1 MINLDVFYFKNKYP
15 LLFKE
20 NNEHIFHEANM
31 FLNNI
36 EDKKTLQIYS
46 RVIFRFIFWI
56 NVYELQ
62 ITPDILKDYKMFLEN
77 PQPYELFVGCKMPF
91 NHPLWKPFNS
101 KLSSSSVKFNLIIL
115 QNFIKNQFPNTQII
129 EIKTCVL
136 ESNNISLNQIIS
148 CLNKIDCLLE
158 GEKKSKL
165 KQARFRWIILLTFFV
180 GVKVEELA
188 NLTTSQLKRD
198 KDGVNFINLENN
210 GNFIKLLLPKQF
222 IIEFKKYKKS
232 FKNSFYKDIN
242 APLIVSLINEK
253 GLKTNTIQQEI
264 LKLKNKII
272 DKYPEDLEIQSFIKN
287 FSLNKIRQAAI
298 VNNLNSNNLHKGDL
312 MQLYDMNLQTYN
324 KYKTISLQS
333 ISVGE
338 F

>member
-101 KLSSSSVKFNLIIL
+101 KLSSREASFRDFGFAQVGNMSNFDIQPKDLNYPEARNNFNTKLTYDIPL
-115 QNFIKNQFPNTQII
+115 FTGFKLSNQKDIVCHFVGTDFFAN
-129 EIKTCVL
+129 
-136 ESNNISLNQIIS
+136 SLNNDNFYFHAS
-148 CLNKIDCLLE
+148 FNDLE
-158 GEKKSKL
+158 
-165 KQARFRWIILLTFFV
+165 T
-180 GVKVEELA
+180 
-188 NLTTSQLKRD
+188 
-198 KDGVNFINLENN
+198 
-210 GNFIKLLLPKQF
+210 
-222 IIEFKKYKKS
+222 Y
-232 FKNSFYKDIN
+232 
-242 APLIVSLINEK
+242 
-253 GLKTNTIQQEI
+253 LKTKQIENSTILI
-264 LKLKNKII
+264 KGSRGMA
-272 DKYPEDLEIQSFIKN
+272 LERT
-287 FSLNKIRQAAI
+287 LE
-298 VNNLNSNNLHKGDL
+298 LL
-312 MQLYDMNLQTYN
+312 
-324 KYKTISLQS
+324 
-333 ISVGE
+333 
-338 F
+338 